1 MVTLLPNPQVH
12 LHRFSSKLLEVLE
25 IAKLK
30 VQRKRLKNLKVDVST
45 CLQDPLKADTA
56 TSLTL
61 PGNTVLRIKGYSAV
75 QTSTD
80 SHFPNSF

>member
-30 VQRKRLKNLKVDVST
+30 VQKR
-45 CLQDPLKADTA
+45 
-56 TSLTL
+56 
-61 PGNTVLRIKGYSAV
+61 G
-75 QTSTD
+75 
-80 SHFPNSF
+80 